1 MRSSCSALC
10 SVVQLSAVVYG
21 RTYRESTALAERQAV
36 KHKSASRPRLGKNH
50 LSKKL
55 SRWNKFFY
63 GAGDIGFSLTSTI
76 VSTYLLIFMTDVV
89 GIPVG
94 LAGIPL
100 LIGRSWDWINDPL
113 VGHISDRT
121 RTRWGR
127 RRPFLLFGALPFGLA
142 FAMLWYRPPW
152 EGTLPLV
159 AYYATAY
166 VLYEIA
172 ATFVYMPYFALTPE
186 LTSDYDERTSLTTY
200 RMFFSILGSLIAFT
214 VPLLIIGTF
223 EPQSAPRVTT
233 MGMIFAIASALPLL
247 LVFFGTRERQAHM
260 ALEQPRLLQS
270 LRAAWQNRPF
280 RYSLGIFLLTWICM
294 GVIQL
299 VLLYFLKYWLRRED
313 ESDLIMAVIFVT
325 AIFALPLWQW
335 VAHKW
340 SKRWAYVA
348 GVAFWAVM
356 QILLVTVTSS
366 TAMPIVLILCFLA
379 GIGVA
384 AAHVLPWA
392 IIPDAIEWDEWQ
404 TGERHEG
411 MFYSLTTLIHK
422 IALSLAVLVIPLVLE
437 FTGYQPNV
445 AQQSPGVLWGLR
457 ILIGPVPAILLC
469 AGILLAIRYPLT
481 RERYAQ
487 ILRDL
492 EARQR
497 NGGDT

>member
-1 MRSSCSALC
+1 MDGRIGRAWRSRKDRWGKRKGTS
-10 SVVQLSAVVYG
+10 Q
-21 RTYRESTALAERQAV
+21 
-36 KHKSASRPRLGKNH
+36 KPRLGEKT
-50 LSKKL
+50 LVKKL
-55 SRWNKFFY
+55 SRWTKFFY
-63 GAGDIGFSLTSTI
+63 GSGDIGFSLTSTI
-76 VSTYLLIFMTDVV
+76 VSTYLLIFMTDIV
-89 GIPVG
+89 GIPIG
-94 LAGIPL
+94 LAGIPI

-113 VGHISDRT
+113 VGHISDRA

-127 RRPFLLFGALPFGLA
+127 RRPFLLFGALPFGLT
-142 FAMLWYRPPW
+142 FVMLWYRPPW
-152 EGTLPLV
+152 EDTLPLV
-159 AYYATAY
+159 AYYAAAY

-186 LTSDYDERTSLTTY
+186 LTSDYDERTSLTSY

-214 VPLLIIGTF
+214 APLLIIDTF
-223 EPQSAPRVTT
+223 EPQNAPRVAA
-233 MGMIFAIASALPLL
+233 MGVIFAAASALPLL
-247 LVFFGTRERQAHM
+247 LVFFGTRERQAYM
-260 ALEQPRLLQS
+260 TQEQPRLRQS
-270 LRAAWQNRPF
+270 LQAAWQNRPF

-299 VLLYFLKYWLRRED
+299 VLLYFLKYWLRREG

-325 AIFALPLWQW
+325 AILALPLWQW

-356 QILLVTVTSS
+356 QILLVTVTAS
-366 TAMPIVLILCFLA
+366 TSMPIILILCFLA

-404 TGERHEG
+404 TGKRHEG

-422 IALSLAVLVIPLVLE
+422 IALSAAVAVVPLVLE
-437 FTGYQPNV
+437 FTGYEPNV
-445 AQQSPGVLWGLR
+445 AQQPSGVLWGLR
-457 ILIGPVPAILLC
+457 ILVGPIPAILLC

-487 ILRDL
+487 ILREL
-492 EARQR
+492 EARQQNR
-497 NGGDT
+497 GDV